1 MLPRTGDPRHGG
13 SSRACSRTI
22 PGLVTTTI
30 LAARTVPGTGAP
42 QPLSELRERRLGLR
56 AEQVRSRYL
65 RRLLQARLDLAV
77 AATIGAHVSGRTAGW
92 DGAALPEPPSVDEV
106 SDLLGPA
113 GGGDLGAHLGALRDA
128 LGRMT
133 RYEDA
138 LERECEASTAQ
149 LVTALSRQS
158 RARLGA

>member
-1 MLPRTGDPRHGG
+1 M
-13 SSRACSRTI
+13 
-22 PGLVTTTI
+22 TI
-30 LAARTVPGTGAP
+30 LAARTVHGTGAP
-42 QPLSELRERRLGLR
+42 QPLSDLRERRLELR

-77 AATIGAHVSGRTAGW
+77 AATVGAHAQERSSGW
-92 DGAALPEPPSVDEV
+92 DGATLPEPPSADEV
-106 SDLLGPA
+106 SALLGCA
-113 GGGDLGAHLGALRDA
+113 GGDDLGTHLAALRDA

-133 RYEDA
+133 SYEDA

-149 LVTALSRQS
+149 LVASLSRVP